1 MNLTPPSVNL
11 TPIKTNHSAYSFVE
25 KLFVDAF
32 PPDERRPLAAQRNN
46 TDNNGRFRCL
56 LATDG
61 NRTPTGFI
69 TCWDLGLCLYVEH
82 FATDPHMRGTGIGS
96 AILQTLLSQSD
107 KPVLLE
113 VEHPDTD
120 IARRRIGFYRR
131 NGFELWDDVDY
142 MQPPYAPGQSA
153 VPLLL
158 MATSGISRADAP
170 DIIDNLHAQ
179 VYGARL

>member
-56 LATDG
+56 LATDEG
-61 NRTPTGFI
+61 QTPTGFI
-69 TCWDLGLCLYVEH
+69 TCWDLGVCLYVEH
-82 FATDPHMRGTGIGS
+82 FATSPEIRGAGIGS
-96 AILQTLLSQSD
+96 TILRNFLSMSG
-107 KPVLLE
+107 KPVVLE

-131 NGFELWDDVDY
+131 NGFELWEDVDY
-142 MQPPYAPGQSA
+142 IQPPYAPGQSA

-158 MATSGISRADAP
+158 MATPGLSRENAP
-170 DIIDNLHAQ
+170 EIIAAIHTQ
-179 VYGARL
+179 VYGVNA